1 MNRKPSFFEKI
12 GTFISGKGF
21 YFVVLL
27 CVAAIALSGFYLIR
41 GVRAGLTGEA
51 GPVSASDAL
60 PDVSRSPAP
69 VASPAASPSAEP
81 DLPVQ
86 SLRPTP
92 RPAQTQEPAP
102 VPSPAQTPEPSKTPA
117 PLVFTWPVT
126 GSVVAGYTV
135 ETLAYDETM
144 GDWRTHA
151 GLDIAASLG
160 TQVKAA
166 ASGTVT
172 SVAED
177 DFLGTVV
184 TVDHGEGLISVYA
197 NLAAAPTV
205 KAGDRVS
212 TGSVLGAVG
221 DTAVSERG
229 RGAHLHFA
237 LYRNNAPLDPEEL
250 LPER

>member
-1 MNRKPSFFEKI
+1 MNRKPNFLEKI
-12 GTFISGKGF
+12 GAFISGKGF

-41 GVRAGLTGEA
+41 GVRTGLTGEA
-51 GPVSASDAL
+51 DPVSASDPL
-60 PDVSRSPAP
+60 PDLPQSPAP
-69 VASPAASPSAEP
+69 SPAASAAAEP

-92 RPAQTQEPAP
+92 RPAQSQEPAP
-102 VPSPAQTPEPSKTPA
+102 VQTPVQTPEPSKAPA

-151 GLDIAASLG
+151 GLDIAATLG

-184 TVDHGEGLISVYA
+184 TVDHGNGLISVYA
-197 NLAAAPTV
+197 NLAAVPTV
-205 KAGDRVS
+205 KAGDRVG

-237 LYRNNAPLDPEEL
+237 LYRDNAPLDPEEF